1 MNVFLYCFVEIM
13 HMRYSTKP
21 RKVDES
27 LGWFTLIINTSLCPS
42 AAASKYPNTF
52 LTPICTILI
61 QTVCTFISIW
71 LPNMM
76 QCSLFQIYHARTVRS
91 RIVFTNVQTLLDASV
106 GWRLVSFPASQIH
119 PRGNSIPLR
128 VCKCRKR
135 TENIEPQINDT
146 LLTTQLSTWPMVMC
160 SKPTDCPI
168 VWLC

>member
-1 MNVFLYCFVEIM
+1 
-13 HMRYSTKP
+13 
-21 RKVDES
+21 
-27 LGWFTLIINTSLCPS
+27 
-42 AAASKYPNTF
+42 
-52 LTPICTILI
+52 
-61 QTVCTFISIW
+61 
-71 LPNMM
+71 M
-76 QCSLFQIYHARTVRS
+76 QCSLFQIYHTRAVRS

-168 VWLC
+168 VWQCKQNSDQYCASICHHWRRTRRQRDRLHCNKPTKCDYSAL